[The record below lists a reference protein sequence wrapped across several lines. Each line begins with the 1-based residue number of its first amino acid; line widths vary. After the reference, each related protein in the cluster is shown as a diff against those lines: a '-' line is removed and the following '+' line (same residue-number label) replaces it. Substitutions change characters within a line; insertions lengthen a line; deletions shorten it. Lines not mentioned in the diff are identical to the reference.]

1 MYAVTTLTAF
11 PSAPVITTQFTEPSS
26 TMLESQPMNRS
37 PKTDRIASWG
47 KLGPTA
53 IFFLGFASINLLTAA
68 SWGNDPNRPNIIFIM
83 ADDMGYGDAG
93 CYGQQQIQTPNID
106 RLAAEGMRF
115 RQCYAG
121 STVCA
126 PSRSVLMTG
135 LHTGH
140 TRVRGNTG
148 RGGVV
153 GLGGKVG
160 RVPLRVE
167 DITVAEILKSAGYK
181 TAMVGKWGLG
191 EPLTSG
197 VPNKQGFD
205 SFFGYLNQRR
215 AHSYF
220 PTFLWLN
227 QNRFDLL
234 GNVGGRQQQYSHDL
248 MTAHALHIIR
258 KMADQPFFL
267 YLPYTIPH
275 DRFEVPDLGSYTN
288 RNWTE
293 TEKTYAAM
301 ITRMDSHLGNMLRLL
316 SELGI
321 EERTVVFFCSD
332 NGAANRY
339 EGVFDSSGPLRG
351 RKRDMYEGG
360 LRTPMIVRWPNRI
373 PSGTVND
380 TVWSFTDFLPTAAE
394 LAGVTV
400 DHPVDGA
407 SILDTLLG
415 NKQHLEDRFHYWE
428 FHERGFQQ
436 AARWRDWKVVRPG
449 RDLQL
454 ELYDLKNDQ
463 GETTNVAQQ
472 HGDLIRQFES
482 NIAAARTDSEE
493 WPLK

>member
-1 MYAVTTLTAF
+1 MLAPATLA
-11 PSAPVITTQFTEPSS
+11 
-26 TMLESQPMNRS
+26 
-37 PKTDRIASWG
+37 
-47 KLGPTA
+47 
-53 IFFLGFASINLLTAA
+53 
-68 SWGNDPNRPNIIFIM
+68 NDQNRPNIIFIM

-93 CYGQQQIQTPNID
+93 CYGQQQIQTPHID

-160 RVPLRVE
+160 RVPLRAE
-167 DITVAEILKSAGYK
+167 DITVAELLKSAGYK

-220 PTFLWLN
+220 PTYLWLN
-227 QNRFDLL
+227 QHRFELPGNRD
-234 GNVGGRQQQYSHDL
+234 GRQQQYSHDL
-248 MTAHALHIIR
+248 VTAHALHAIR
-258 KMADQPFFL
+258 DMADQRFFL

-275 DRFEVPDLGSYTN
+275 DRFEIPDLGPYAD
-288 RNWTE
+288 RDWTE

-301 ITRMDSHLGNMLRLL
+301 ITRMDSHLGNMLDLL
-316 SELGI
+316 AELGI
-321 EERTVVFFCSD
+321 EERTIVFFCSD

-339 EGVFDSSGPLRG
+339 EGIFDSSGPLRG

-373 PSGTVND
+373 QAGAVND
-380 TVWSFTDFLPTAAE
+380 TVWSFQDFLPTAAE
-394 LAGVTV
+394 LAGVTI
-400 DHPVDGA
+400 DHQVDGE
-407 SILDTLLG
+407 SILGTLLG
-415 NKQHLEDRFHYWE
+415 NHQNLKDRFHYWE

-436 AARWRDWKVVRPG
+436 AARWQDWKVVRPG
-449 RDLQL
+449 RNQAL
-454 ELYDLKNDQ
+454 ELYNLKHDL
-463 GETTNVAQQ
+463 GETKDIAKE
-472 HGDLIRQFES
+472 HRELIRQFET
-482 NIAAARTDSEE
+482 NLAAARTESQE